1 MFLHRRRLDRSTSNR
16 QPYPPF
22 SASPPSP
29 SAVFL
34 VKVVLPKV
42 AILERSVSITAP
54 VMIPFPPRKHT
65 SREDRRERASEQ
77 EEKRESEASE
87 RTNARALLQFGW
99 WKTQRVSPLTFWR
112 SLEGGGERGCA
123 ASHTPASM
131 LLLSLPCCYNV
142 VP

>member
-99 WKTQRVSPLTFWR
+99 WKNTVSFSPYLLAFARGRRGEGVRRLAYPSIYVVTELT
-112 SLEGGGERGCA
+112 
-123 ASHTPASM
+123 
-131 LLLSLPCCYNV
+131 LLL
-142 VP
+142 